1 MYPEGYLVNNLK
13 KNLII
18 FEKDTNNPLNEGYI
32 SFWTFE
38 KINCKQLIFKK
49 RISKSQAIAQWEAH
63 IKAGWQKTTLL
74 KKAA

>member
-18 FEKDTNNPLNEGYI
+18 FEKDANNPLNEGYI

-38 KINCKQLIFKK
+38 RTNCKQLIFKK
-49 RISKSQAIAQWEAH
+49 RISKSKAISQWEAH
-63 IKAGWQKTTLL
+63 IKAGWERTTLL